1 MKSVEQMNKWMFRF
15 WASIWGWSWR
25 QQPVAMLGIPE
36 LLESRGINP
45 GSLEV
50 DESKPK
56 MIRSSTES
64 SANKPKVSIK

>member
-1 MKSVEQMNKWMFRF
+1 M
-15 WASIWGWSWR
+15 
-25 QQPVAMLGIPE
+25 AMLGIPE

-50 DESKPK
+50 GESKPK
-56 MIRSSTES
+56 MIRLSTES